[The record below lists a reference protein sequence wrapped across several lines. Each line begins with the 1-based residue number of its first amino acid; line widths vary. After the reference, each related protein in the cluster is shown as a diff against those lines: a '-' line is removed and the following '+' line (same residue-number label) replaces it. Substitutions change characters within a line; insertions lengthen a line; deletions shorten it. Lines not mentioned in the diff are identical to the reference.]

1 MKEDDRD
8 IRKPDSSDFNDQ
20 AICHLEMLQTVHEEE
35 LKENEDQDDVV
46 QMEIETDF
54 ENNVHDRVLLPREQ
68 APPTQDETAVT

>member
-1 MKEDDRD
+1 
-8 IRKPDSSDFNDQ
+8 
-20 AICHLEMLQTVHEEE
+20 MLKTAHQEE

-54 ENNVHDRVLLPREQ
+54 ENNTHDRVLLPREQ